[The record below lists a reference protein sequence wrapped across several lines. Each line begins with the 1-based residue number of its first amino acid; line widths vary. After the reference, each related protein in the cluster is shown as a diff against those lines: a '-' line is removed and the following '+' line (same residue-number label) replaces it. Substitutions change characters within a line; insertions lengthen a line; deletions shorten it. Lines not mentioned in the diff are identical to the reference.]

1 MAPLQRWAKTL
12 TGNKIADH
20 GAISFRHHY
29 EHQVPIQ
36 SLWRPL

>member
-1 MAPLQRWAKTL
+1 MGENIDRD
-12 TGNKIADH
+12 KIADH
-20 GAISFRHHY
+20 DAISFCHHY